1 MFFGRIED
9 TIISFWK
16 FLTFRKFKIL
26 QMNLKPLFFTSD
38 WSILLKNATSLRIY
52 LSHNVLLC
60 IDKVMPHWGGSFFK
74 TFFWW
79 YYRVQ
84 LWKESLCIFPVG
96 GRSQTTLTS
105 FWLFWP
111 PTPNCATSLTVFT
124 LEKLTFLDYLP
135 TSSCKRSPRSSSIW
149 CY

>member
-1 MFFGRIED
+1 M
-9 TIISFWK
+9 
-16 FLTFRKFKIL
+16 
-26 QMNLKPLFFTSD
+26 FFTSD

-84 LWKESLCIFPVG
+84 LWKESLCIFPVS
-96 GRSQTTLTS
+96 GRSLTTLTR
-105 FWLFWP
+105 FWP
-111 PTPNCATSLTVFT
+111 PTPYCVLKWVLTWSFLGNQDATLKQMSELIFDKILLVF
-124 LEKLTFLDYLP
+124 ELP
-135 TSSCKRSPRSSSIW
+135 YWPQVKGMPGKS
-149 CY
+149 